1 MISSHFAALAI
12 STGTKWLPE
21 TVFLETKRFSPG
33 SAFPFPLIFPL
44 ALQTPPLAEHPPKTL
59 PLPRQEKCSDDKHLN
74 WDDSWSASQGNIPTS
89 LQIYMYYLLYIL
101 LTIVV
106 QEAGKNKD
114 ASQVSLLK
122 RFFTWEWN
130 SKKWGPGDGIVPMK
144 KCPRWESF
152 PSSQLP
158 TSSEGLKSR
167 SGWPNPGYQPG
178 WGG

>member
-33 SAFPFPLIFPL
+33 SPFLFLWSFLWHYKRHLWQSTHQRRYLCLGRRNVATTSTWTEMTAGLHRKEIFLLACRYTCTIYSIYCSPLWFR
-44 ALQTPPLAEHPPKTL
+44 K
-59 PLPRQEKCSDDKHLN
+59 QE
-74 WDDSWSASQGNIPTS
+74 
-89 LQIYMYYLLYIL
+89 
-101 LTIVV
+101 
-106 QEAGKNKD
+106 KNKD